1 MEIMQVKGQIIHQKT
16 VAPEAPL
23 ELKQGEVY
31 SASIKEKLNNSEAIL
46 HIRGKDVA
54 VKFADGV
61 PADHGRITVQVNGQS
76 DGHVNV
82 KTIATESSK
91 SVSSEN
97 KVLASLGLSE
107 KDSAVV
113 KQAVKTLLEKG
124 SPLTKEIVSDLKGFM
139 TDGKDTVESKLETV
153 RSLANKRLEATQPQL
168 RAVHEAL
175 HGKPLNEVLTN
186 LAKEIDPT
194 FKLEKAPN
202 LQKEGTNTSK
212 LNPSTVQKEAPQQA
226 NGQQE
231 TAKITQQKSMTTD
244 AIANNKT
251 EATQSPIS
259 KDSATI
265 KNTSELSELIRNS
278 RQLVEKEPDLKK
290 AIQQIREEIVKN
302 PKLDRELANSIN
314 KATQEAEKL
323 QTIGKERLLQALKN
337 AEGMLLK
344 QEQQTIK
351 SAPTESQSIS
361 VKDTQTMKLSE
372 VVKHINVEISKNP
385 SLKQSIEKV
394 KEQIVDNQSMP
405 KELSEKVK
413 LALTTASSLAKQG
426 RVTVGKE
433 VLSQTLNGVQNT
445 LEGIEGKGNQQ
456 IKSDQNSKQI
466 TSEIVKNLKAE
477 IQQEP
482 NLQKAVEKVRDQVV
496 NNPKI
501 DREVAQKVEQSL
513 KETIHL
519 QKVGQELA
527 GRDRLQQALTK
538 AEVELKQIENRQP
551 VQQTQVA
558 RLHRSHAQVK
568 SSKM

>member
-1 MEIMQVKGQIIHQKT
+1 
-16 VAPEAPL
+16 
-23 ELKQGEVY
+23 
-31 SASIKEKLNNSEAIL
+31 
-46 HIRGKDVA
+46 
-54 VKFADGV
+54 
-61 PADHGRITVQVNGQS
+61 
-76 DGHVNV
+76 
-82 KTIATESSK
+82 
-91 SVSSEN
+91 
-97 KVLASLGLSE
+97 
-107 KDSAVV
+107 
-113 KQAVKTLLEKG
+113 
-124 SPLTKEIVSDLKGFM
+124 
-139 TDGKDTVESKLETV
+139 
-153 RSLANKRLEATQPQL
+153 
-168 RAVHEAL
+168 
-175 HGKPLNEVLTN
+175 
-186 LAKEIDPT
+186 
-194 FKLEKAPN
+194 
-202 LQKEGTNTSK
+202 
-212 LNPSTVQKEAPQQA
+212 
-226 NGQQE
+226 
-231 TAKITQQKSMTTD
+231 MTTD

-259 KDSATI
+259 KDSATV

-344 QEQQTIK
+344 QEQQIIK
-351 SAPTESQSIS
+351 STPTESQSIS
-361 VKDTQTMKLSE
+361 VKDSQPMKLSE
-372 VVKHINVEISKNP
+372 VVKNINVEVSKNP

-394 KEQIVDNQSMP
+394 REQIVENQSLP

-466 TSEIVKNLKAE
+466 ASEIVKNVKAE

-501 DREVAQKVEQSL
+501 DREVAQKVEQAL
-513 KETIHL
+513 KETISL

-527 GRDRLQQALTK
+527 GRDRLQQALAK

-551 VQQTQVA
+551 AQQTQVSNFNRA
-558 RLHRSHAQVK
+558 TLK
-568 SSKM
+568 